1 MNATLTTLAATAAT
15 TPAAQATDATTTTF
29 TDMIKNSVV
38 DNFVSDISISKILIT
53 LGVAFIIGFF
63 IYLLYK
69 RVFSGVLYSKSFNVS
84 LMGMTMITATVII
97 AINSNLV
104 LSLGMVGALS
114 IVRFRTPIKDPT
126 DLIFLFWAAVAGI
139 VTGAGFFT
147 LAIIGSVI
155 IGLILFLFIKH
166 SSVETPYLLVIN
178 CDGDDSEREIHSHL
192 VKSVKRYNIKQKTV
206 MAGNIELT
214 LELRLD
220 DMEGGFVNTVSDI
233 KGVKNAL
240 LISYSGDYVS

>member
-1 MNATLTTLAATAAT
+1 MSATTTTAAAT
-15 TPAAQATDATTTTF
+15 TPETTNSF
-29 TDMIKNSVV
+29 TDLLKNTVI

-53 LGVAFIIGFF
+53 MAISFLIGFF
-63 IYLLYK
+63 IFLLYK

-84 LMGMTMITATVII
+84 LIGMTMVTSMIII

-126 DLIFLFWAAVAGI
+126 DLIFLFWAAAVGI
-139 VTGAGFFT
+139 VCGAGFFT
-147 LAIIGSVI
+147 LAAIGTVI
-155 IGLILFLFIKH
+155 IGLVMFLFIKRT
-166 SSVETPYLLVIN
+166 SLETPYLLVVN
-178 CDGDDSEREIHSHL
+178 CDGDVSELAVHKQLSTT
-192 VKSVKRYNIKQKTV
+192 VKRFNVKQKTV
-206 MAGNIELT
+206 TTGNIEMT

-220 DMEGGFVNTVSDI
+220 DKVGSFVNELSGI
-233 KGVKNAL
+233 KGVKNAV